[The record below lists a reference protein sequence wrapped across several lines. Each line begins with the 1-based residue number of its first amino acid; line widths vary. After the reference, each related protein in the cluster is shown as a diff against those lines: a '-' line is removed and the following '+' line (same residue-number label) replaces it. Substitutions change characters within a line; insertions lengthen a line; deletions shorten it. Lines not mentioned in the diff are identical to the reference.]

1 MLLNLL
7 GDLESFKKNPIVMK
21 EGVEYKVKIT
31 FKVRGPGL
39 CESQDSF
46 LFVVPHCWRHGD
58 VNAAVVN
65 FVFVVGK
72 RSAGYDACCLF
83 LQVNREI
90 VSGLKYIQQSFR
102 KGVKGKIISL

>member
-7 GDLESFKKNPIVMK
+7 GDLDNFKKNPFVLK
-21 EGVEYKVKIT
+21 EGVEYRVKIN
-31 FKVRGPGL
+31 FKVREPGL

-58 VNAAVVN
+58 
-65 FVFVVGK
+65 F
-72 RSAGYDACCLF
+72 DATVQLDIMHVAF
-83 LQVNREI
+83 SQVNHEI

-102 KGVKGKIISL
+102 KGVKGKIILL